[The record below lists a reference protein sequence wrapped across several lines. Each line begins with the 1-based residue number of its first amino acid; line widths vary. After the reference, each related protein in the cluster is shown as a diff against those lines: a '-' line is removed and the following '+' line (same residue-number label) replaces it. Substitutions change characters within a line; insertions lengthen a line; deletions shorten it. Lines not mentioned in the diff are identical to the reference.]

1 MMTKCN
7 NKNVYGVLLK
17 RSFQAQTQHAVYTYG
32 TRDEKWILYFLGL
45 TPLARA
51 EKRYSYSTRSRCNM
65 DVKEIPS
72 SVEVI
77 YLRCKGDPTFTRIYC
92 TRDERRS
99 HLQ

>member
-72 SVEVI
+72 SVGVI

-99 HLQ
+99 